1 MYTKLF
7 SSILDSSVW
16 LEDLPTKVLWITML
30 AMADEDGIVAASVG
44 GLAKRAGIERDQCER
59 GLARFLAPD
68 PDSRSEAHEGRR
80 IEKVPGGWMLLNHGA
95 YREIRTARQL
105 KEAER
110 QRRHREKLARQQ
122 RGDVTVTGV
131 TERDS
136 HDASQPSR
144 STPPIASASASVS
157 EGSSEEDQEPVG
169 REERRDFAADPLDA
183 VLDEAGLDLAEFDP
197 HGAAE
202 LRAFLR
208 SLRSPFPAATI
219 LRSHLKDEECPA
231 KALVIAVREYAALG
245 RDRLEARHFAGFVR
259 KAKADLAQAPVRAMG
274 RSEERF
280 ITNEDVEAERARR
293 EEAETDAM
301 LADFERR
308 HGDVYEAL
316 SASADAA
323 IPARIGSI
331 YRAPMIRG
339 ALVRAVREWVRDNE
353 GGQRAA
359 S

>member
-30 AMADEDGIVAASVG
+30 AMADEDEIVAASVG

-68 PDSRSEAHEGRR
+68 PDSRSEEHEGRR

-122 RGDVTVTGV
+122 KGDVTVTGV

-144 STPPIASASASVS
+144 PTPPIASASASVS
-157 EGSSEEDQEPVG
+157 EGSSEEGQEPVG
-169 REERRDFAADPLDA
+169 REERRDFAADPLDG
-183 VLDEAGLDLAEFDP
+183 VLDDAGLDLAEFDP
-197 HGAAE
+197 HGAVE
-202 LRAFLR
+202 VRAFLR

-219 LRSHLKDEECPA
+219 LRSHLRDEQCPA

-259 KAKADLAQAPVRAMG
+259 KAKADVAQAPARAMG

-280 ITNEDVEAERARR
+280 ITSEDVEAERARR

-301 LADFERR
+301 LRDFERR
-308 HGDVYEAL
+308 HEEQWLELCAQAQSMVDT
-316 SASADAA
+316 
-323 IPARIGSI
+323 RIKGEF
-331 YRAPMIRG
+331 RAPMV
-339 ALVRAVREWVRDNE
+339 ASAVAKLVRQWLSDNE
-353 GGQRAA
+353 GGRRAA

>member
-1 MYTKLF
+1 
-7 SSILDSSVW
+7 V
-16 LEDLPTKVLWITML
+16 
-30 AMADEDGIVAASVG
+30 
-44 GLAKRAGIERDQCER
+44 KR
-59 GLARFLAPD
+59 
-68 PDSRSEAHEGRR
+68 
-80 IEKVPGGWMLLNHGA
+80 
-95 YREIRTARQL
+95 
-105 KEAER
+105 
-110 QRRHREKLARQQ
+110 
-122 RGDVTVTGV
+122 
-131 TERDS
+131 
-136 HDASQPSR
+136 
-144 STPPIASASASVS
+144 
-157 EGSSEEDQEPVG
+157 
-169 REERRDFAADPLDA
+169 
-183 VLDEAGLDLAEFDP
+183 
-197 HGAAE
+197 
-202 LRAFLR
+202 
-208 SLRSPFPAATI
+208 
-219 LRSHLKDEECPA
+219 
-231 KALVIAVREYAALG
+231 
-245 RDRLEARHFAGFVR
+245 
-259 KAKADLAQAPVRAMG
+259 AKADLAQAPVRAMG